1 MEEVIRSTANSR
13 VKLVKKL
20 LTDSKHRK
28 SEGLWVAEG
37 VRLVEEVLASGL
49 PISFLVVSE
58 DADSDRIERIKLEV
72 SRKQVELIAVS
83 RGVMKELSDTAAP
96 QGVAA
101 VFSPPEFTLEEL
113 AKSRRPVL
121 ILDAVRDPGNLGTI
135 ARSALAGGAGGIIL
149 GPSSVD
155 PGNPK
160 ALRGS
165 MGALLRLPVVSVDT
179 NSGVREALS
188 MPILGTGG
196 EGGKLPE
203 ECPLH
208 EPFALLIGQEA
219 EGISEEWRALADSW
233 LTIPMENG
241 VESLNVATAASVI
254 LFEAARQRR
263 SRS

>member
-1 MEEVIRSTANSR
+1 
-13 VKLVKKL
+13 
-20 LTDSKHRK
+20 
-28 SEGLWVAEG
+28 
-37 VRLVEEVLASGL
+37 
-49 PISFLVVSE
+49 
-58 DADSDRIERIKLEV
+58 
-72 SRKQVELIAVS
+72 
-83 RGVMKELSDTAAP
+83 MKELSDTATP

-101 VFSPPEFTLEEL
+101 VFSPPKFSLEEL
-113 AKSRRPVL
+113 SKSKRPVL

-165 MGALLRLPVVSVDT
+165 MGALLRLPVIGVD
-179 NSGVREALS
+179 SGAAVRKALS

-203 ECPLH
+203 DCPLH

-219 EGISEEWRALADSW
+219 EGISEEWSALADGW

-263 SRS
+263 SKT